1 MERTSPTTTVL
12 YVHEPPVA
20 ADVVTALETETGAA
34 VRTAAG
40 AEEAVELLDGEPDCL
55 LSEHSPPE
63 LDGLAVLEAVR
74 ERDGTVPFVLY
85 AREGSEQLAARALR
99 RGVTDYVPEASADS
113 HELLTERVAAALP
126 GDTGRDGPGG
136 GRTRQQSRKLIAAL
150 SATFPDSVYVYN
162 EEGVY
167 LDVIL
172 GRRRDAINTREELLG
187 ATVDDVFS
195 QETAGT
201 FRETIATVLDSGEL
215 GTIEYALEGETGTRW
230 FEGALAPITDGYR
243 GEPAVLLS
251 ARDITERKQRARALE
266 RKNEFLDE
274 FAKVVSHDIAT
285 PLGVIENKAH
295 LVEMTGDV
303 SHVGG
308 IYDATER
315 VQTLIDELRELA
327 QQGKQVGE
335 TTQVDLG
342 AVARE
347 AWQSVET
354 EATALTVESSGVL
367 EADRSRLRQ
376 LLENL
381 LANAVEHGSTNGSP
395 VTATV
400 GTLPNGFYVADD
412 GPGIPDE
419 DRDQVFEQGYTT
431 SRDGTGMGLAIVRR
445 ITAGHGWA
453 IGIADGERDGDGRT
467 ADDRLGGQEATPGG
481 ARFEITGVEFVE

>member
-1 MERTSPTTTVL
+1 MDGAPPTATVL
-12 YVHEPPVA
+12 HVHEPPSA
-20 ADVVTALETETGAA
+20 GDVVTALETVTGAT

-40 AEEAVELLDGEPDCL
+40 AEQAVELLTSGEVDCL
-55 LSEHSPPE
+55 VSEHSPPA
-63 LDGLAVLEAVR
+63 LDALAVLDAVR
-74 ERDGTVPFVLY
+74 GQDGTVPFVLY
-85 AREGSEQLAARALR
+85 AAEGSEQLAARALR
-99 RGVTDYVPEASADS
+99 RGVTDYVPRADTDS
-113 HELLTERVAAALP
+113 HETLADRVAAALSD
-126 GDTGRDGPGG
+126 GSGRDGPDGE
-136 GRTRQQSRKLIAAL
+136 RNRRQSRKLIEAL

-195 QETAGT
+195 EETART
-201 FRETIATVLDSGEL
+201 FRETIAAVLESGEL
-215 GTIEYALEGETGTRW
+215 ETVEYALDGESGTHW

-342 AVARE
+342 AVTRE

-354 EATALTVESSGVL
+354 EAATLTVESSGVL
-367 EADRSRLRQ
+367 EADRNRLRQ

-381 LANAVEHGSTNGSP
+381 LQNAVEHGSTGGSP

-412 GPGIPDE
+412 GPGIPDGE
-419 DRDQVFEQGYTT
+419 RDQVFEQGYTT

-445 ITAGHGWA
+445 IAAGHGWA
-453 IGIADGERDGDGRT
+453 IGIADADGTGRT
-467 ADDRLGGQEATPGG
+467 APDDRPGEREATTVG